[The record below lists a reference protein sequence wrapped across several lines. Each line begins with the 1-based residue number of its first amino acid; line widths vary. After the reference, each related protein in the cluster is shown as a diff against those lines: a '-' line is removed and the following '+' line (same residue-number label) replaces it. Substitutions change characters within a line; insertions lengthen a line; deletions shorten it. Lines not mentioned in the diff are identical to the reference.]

1 MTKLYIKYNI
11 LLRCAARFGRALCL
25 GRRNRR
31 FKSCHIGCA
40 RINKYQESI
49 YNPWQ
54 GHKGVSGGY
63 MPDALFFILFWQILM
78 FKIIQRVYC
87 AGKFQMFYQK
97 AAVWGRWCLSLVF
110 LRLYA
115 PLRIPSKCKRA
126 AVGKTFG
133 IASANNL

>member
-11 LLRCAARFGRALCL
+11 LLRCEARLGRALCL

-97 AAVWGRWCLSLVF
+97 AAVWGRWCLSPVLNVSVKHLF
-110 LRLYA
+110 CRNIGAL
-115 PLRIPSKCKRA
+115 C
-126 AVGKTFG
+126 T
-133 IASANNL
+133 IAYPIQVQTCCCW